1 MKNFLFGLLTLA
13 VLLGISSIAVSP
25 ELTDLFVD
33 EESMIQLKEQREASG
48 GHTSSSKNPEDILQ
62 LTGQEWQSLS
72 TQDRLT
78 FAIHLKKGLKS
89 KDIHIEDPNQLLDQ
103 IDTYFENKTKDDTIE
118 KAVMVII
125 TESTFTD

>member
-25 ELTDLFVD
+25 ELTDFFVD
-33 EESMIQLKEQREASG
+33 EESMIQMKEQREASG
-48 GHTSSSKNPEDILQ
+48 LHTSPSKNPEDILQ
-62 LTGQEWQSLS
+62 NTGQEWQSLS

-78 FAIHLKKGLKS
+78 FAIHLTKGLKS
-89 KDIHIEDPNQLLDQ
+89 RDIHIEDPNQLLQQ
-103 IDTYFENKTKDDTIE
+103 IDTYFETKPKDDTIE

-125 TESTFTD
+125 TENTFAD

>member
-25 ELTDLFVD
+25 ELTDFFVD
-33 EESMIQLKEQREASG
+33 EKSMIQMKEQREPSA

-62 LTGQEWQSLS
+62 HTGQEWQSLS

-89 KDIHIEDPNQLLDQ
+89 RDIHIDDPYQLLDQ
-103 IDTYFENKTKDDTIE
+103 IDTYFETNSKDDSIE

-125 TESTFTD
+125 TENTFMD